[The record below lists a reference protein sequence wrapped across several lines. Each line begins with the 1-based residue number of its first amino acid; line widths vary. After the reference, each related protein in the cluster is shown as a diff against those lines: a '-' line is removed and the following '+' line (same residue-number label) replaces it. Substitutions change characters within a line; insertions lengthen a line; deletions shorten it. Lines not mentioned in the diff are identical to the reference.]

1 MSTWDTFCQGNRIV
15 SEVAVFELELEIG
28 TLLARWWNSGSR
40 IGGNDVACVVSGLP
54 RQMLNPETSHAWFLV
69 YHGRCCNHPDL
80 PVLKVLR
87 IAYWPVKEALEALD
101 ISKWTPSA
109 SRTWIKCLR
118 TPGLQEKCDVV
129 SSNRF
134 FYTSSNLF
142 ARRELQQYISYHSGG
157 VAANWSITTSQN
169 IWWKPRRCDNGSS
182 PPNSD
187 FSNS

>member
-69 YHGRCCNHPDL
+69 YHGRCCNHPNL

-118 TPGLQEKCDVV
+118 T
-129 SSNRF
+129 
-134 FYTSSNLF
+134 
-142 ARRELQQYISYHSGG
+142 RREDLRTVWEDFKRSVMLFLRTFS
-157 VAANWSITTSQN
+157 SILIAIYLRVVN
-169 IWWKPRRCDNGSS
+169 CSS
-182 PPNSD
+182 I
-187 FSNS
+187 